1 MLKVPDKVGLKSKGC
16 GIFTLVNYG
25 IRTVSDVAKVQ
36 GKNCG

>member
-1 MLKVPDKVGLKSKGC
+1 MFDSALLLMI
-16 GIFTLVNYG
+16 GIRLLIDYG